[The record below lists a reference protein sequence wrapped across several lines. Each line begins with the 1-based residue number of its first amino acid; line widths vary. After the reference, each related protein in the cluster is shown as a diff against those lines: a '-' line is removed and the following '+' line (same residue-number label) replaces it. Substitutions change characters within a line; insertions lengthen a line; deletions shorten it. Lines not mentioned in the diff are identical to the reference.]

1 MADRLAGVPVA
12 HSVIVTVTP
21 SEIEHGYSIA
31 TGGFTIEASEVV
43 EEGPGCWGAEL
54 RGGAGCTP
62 RFVPGKLHFKNKFCD
77 NCRNSL
83 MVPSTQLRALSEDQA
98 ACVVN
103 KRSEGFWNSAPVDM
117 GGGQYRILNNT
128 AGCTGPWLALFR
140 EQPPMIQ
147 WRAQSR
153 FKPRSLPAFH
163 LSSPTLSRTPAL
175 TRALIVT
182 RPNHSICPEPEPEP
196 EPKPLAATYNP
207 RPHLQPTLARSAIP
221 EHWATDKG
229 YIRLCVA
236 KGTLVP
242 ARTLRCGQPQASP
255 CASWDTN
262 PLTATLPPPQL
273 LPPT

>member
-12 HSVIVTVTP
+12 HSVIVTGTP

-140 EQPPMIQ
+140 EEPPMIQ

-153 FKPRSLPAFH
+153 FKPRSRPAFH

-196 EPKPLAATYNP
+196 EPKPLAAD
-207 RPHLQPTLARSAIP
+207 LQPP
-221 EHWATDKG
+221 
-229 YIRLCVA
+229 
-236 KGTLVP
+236 P
-242 ARTLRCGQPQASP
+242 SP
-255 CASWDTN
+255 TTH
-262 PLTATLPPPQL
+262 PR
-273 LPPT
+273 